1 MKRLYAKK
9 QEKIEKIKTSV
20 LDNFSYK
27 IVALF
32 IALILWLSILNRR
45 DFIVTK
51 DMDVDFVTAENL
63 IVAAQSSAQLK
74 VKVSGAQPLL
84 KKYRESSQILALDL
98 SDKGVGFYDVDINA
112 AKLDV
117 PPGIKV
123 IGIRPNTIRVEIIEK
138 SKESK

>member
-32 IALILWLSILNRR
+32 ISLILWLSILNRR

-84 KKYRESSQILALDL
+84 KKYRESSQVLALDL

-112 AKLDV
+112 AKIDV
-117 PPGIKV
+117 PSGIKI

-138 SKESK
+138 VKESK